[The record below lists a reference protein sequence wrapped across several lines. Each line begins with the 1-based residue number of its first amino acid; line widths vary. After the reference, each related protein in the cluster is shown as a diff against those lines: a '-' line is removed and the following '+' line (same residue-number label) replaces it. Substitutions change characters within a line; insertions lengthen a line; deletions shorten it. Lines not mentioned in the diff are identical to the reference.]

1 MSFVRV
7 PNLAA
12 GFCSVIPILQ
22 LSFVRATL
30 HIFTFFHDTGPVARG
45 QDQWPYFQH
54 VLVTGPVP
62 DVADVLRSDASE
74 WSPALPQDRWQYSHT
89 DVLRSDTSESQKHE
103 TSQHRQPSACS
114 GAVARV
120 ALCFRAFLRICIP
133 IFVHLLANFAL
144 ERSCASWKNEF

>member
-1 MSFVRV
+1 MRYQLQSRSQQLSQGLVSFVRA

-12 GFCSVIPILQ
+12 GFCSVTLILQ

-62 DVADVLRSDASE
+62 DVSDVLRSDA
-74 WSPALPQDRWQYSHT
+74 
-89 DVLRSDTSESQKHE
+89 
-103 TSQHRQPSACS
+103 
-114 GAVARV
+114 
-120 ALCFRAFLRICIP
+120 
-133 IFVHLLANFAL
+133 L
-144 ERSCASWKNEF
+144 E